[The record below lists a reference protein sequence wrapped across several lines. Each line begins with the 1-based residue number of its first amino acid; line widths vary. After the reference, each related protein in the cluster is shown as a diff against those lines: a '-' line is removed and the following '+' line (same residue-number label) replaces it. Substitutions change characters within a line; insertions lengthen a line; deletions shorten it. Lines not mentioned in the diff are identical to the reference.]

1 VAGHWFAGA
10 LMEARMP
17 GTGHIQRI
25 VFNQHGEQRRE
36 ALLRELRQRVRD
48 VKQGPDGLIYVLTEE
63 ANGALL
69 RLEPAH

>member
-1 VAGHWFAGA
+1 
-10 LMEARMP
+10 MEARMP